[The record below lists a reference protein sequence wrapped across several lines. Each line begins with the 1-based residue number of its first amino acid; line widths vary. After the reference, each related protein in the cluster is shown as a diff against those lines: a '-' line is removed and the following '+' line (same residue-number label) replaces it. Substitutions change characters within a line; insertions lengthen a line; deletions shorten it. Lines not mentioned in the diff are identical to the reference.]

1 MGVED
6 IQVSSGGTADDA
18 VYVIKQVEKALN
30 AKLNDIKLKV
40 EDIQKD
46 VKEIKEK

>member
-6 IQVSSGGTADDA
+6 IQVSSGGTPDDA

-40 EDIQKD
+40 EDIRKD